1 MAPWGGRCGEVGL
14 ADGEEV
20 RLEGEDVI
28 VLWRVSAWLVG
39 GIEMGDMGEGT
50 IRYASLR
57 NSSRVS
63 ERLRGECLRRALC
76 LLRRS
81 FRRDVR
87 SDIVCYVA
95 ERGI

>member
-1 MAPWGGRCGEVGL
+1 MFGGRGCDRSMVSLSMAGGRYR
-14 ADGEEV
+14 DG
-20 RLEGEDVI
+20 GY
-28 VLWRVSAWLVG
+28 
-39 GIEMGDMGEGT
+39 GEGT

-81 FRRDVR
+81 LRRDVR
-87 SDIVCYVA
+87 SDIVCYVV
-95 ERGI
+95 EGGI